1 MCGWSQ
7 LDSIYCSDNCGL
19 TCRAPCA
26 RQILFFCDQNLA
38 PLLAVPILNA
48 VARTLPLLDG
58 LPEDALEKTASLM
71 TEQAFARRAVIL
83 KKNEAA
89 HGLFF
94 LIDGRLQA
102 VDFTL
107 DGREVGLFFIEPK
120 QTFGELALA
129 DDGLQPE
136 FVISVAQSRV
146 AFLPANG
153 ARDLLA
159 RYPSVANGVLRRIAQ
174 RLRSVTDQRTLIA
187 LPNPMQRVCVQLVKL
202 STRHTD
208 AGGTLNKLVLVRQ
221 IPTHQEIAI
230 MVNTSR
236 ETVTRVF
243 QVLVSKGV
251 LQRAGSDVEVTDPQ
265 YLEDL
270 AAGKIEP
277 PKLA

>member
-1 MCGWSQ
+1 MCAAF
-7 LDSIYCSDNCGL
+7 L
-19 TCRAPCA
+19 P
-26 RQILFFCDQNLA
+26 FPDQNLA
-38 PLLAVPILNA
+38 PFLAVPILNV
-48 VARTLPLLDG
+48 VARGLPLLDG
-58 LPEDALEKTASLM
+58 LTDEALEKTASQM

-83 KKNEAA
+83 KKNEPA

-107 DGREVGLFFIEPK
+107 DGREVGLFFIEPG

-146 AFLPANG
+146 AFLPASA
-153 ARDLLA
+153 ARELLA

-187 LPNPMQRVCVQLVKL
+187 LPNPMQRICVQLVKL
-202 STRHTD
+202 STRQAQ
-208 AGGTLNKLVLVRQ
+208 AGGDVNGKLVLVRQ

-243 QVLVSKGV
+243 QALVSKGV
-251 LQRAGSDVEVTDPQ
+251 IQRAGNDVEVRDPQ

-270 AAGKIEP
+270 AAGRIEP

>member
-1 MCGWSQ
+1 MESC
-7 LDSIYCSDNCGL
+7 LAVL
-19 TCRAPCA
+19 
-26 RQILFFCDQNLA
+26 LFPDQNLA
-38 PLLAVPILNA
+38 PLLLGPILTV
-48 VARTLPLLDG
+48 VARGLPLLDG

-83 KKNEAA
+83 KKNEPA

-107 DGREVGLFFIEPK
+107 DGREVGLFFIEAR

-146 AFLPANG
+146 AFLPAPA
-153 ARDLLA
+153 ARELLA
-159 RYPSVANGVLRRIAQ
+159 NYPTVANGVLRRIAH

-187 LPNPMQRVCVQLVKL
+187 LPNPMQRICVQLVKL
-202 STRHTD
+202 STRQAD
-208 AGGTLNKLVLVRQ
+208 ASGAVNKLVLVRQ

-243 QVLVSKGV
+243 QALVSRGV
-251 LQRAGSDVEVTDPQ
+251 LQRAGSDLEVTDPQ